1 MYWTPLYAV
10 MIGSFLI
17 WSSYY
22 TIARI
27 FKWLTLVLFS
37 YVLAAFL
44 AKPDWAAVL
53 RSTFIPHVEWSGA
66 YWATLVGHLRNHHFS
81 LPVLLAGV
89 AGSGGRARSTDS

>member
-1 MYWTPLYAV
+1 

-22 TIARI
+22 AIARI

-44 AKPDWAAVL
+44 AKPDWAA
-53 RSTFIPHVEWSGA
+53 R
-66 YWATLVGHLRNHHFS
+66 
-81 LPVLLAGV
+81 
-89 AGSGGRARSTDS
+89 